1 MDSVEKS
8 VKKNIYLKL
17 KDVENCRSNFDKFNQ
32 EEVTVLRDI
41 VLTCSTYKKN
51 TLLFLVIFVTNI
63 IIVI

>member
-1 MDSVEKS
+1 MDSVKKS
-8 VKKNIYLKL
+8 VKKNILKL
-17 KDVENCRSNFDKFNQ
+17 KDVENCRSNFAKFNQ